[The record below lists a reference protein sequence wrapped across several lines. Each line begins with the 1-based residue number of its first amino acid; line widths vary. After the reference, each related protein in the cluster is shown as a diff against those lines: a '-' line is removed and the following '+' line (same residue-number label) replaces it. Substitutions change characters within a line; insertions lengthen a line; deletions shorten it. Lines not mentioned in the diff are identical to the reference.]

1 MRSPSS
7 HWSFFATSFLI
18 VFLPPFTLV
27 DNDTIDKIKNRFA
40 ELKESYRQYPNIVVL
55 AEIIELNY
63 QYREIDQTG
72 VDLFDIPYKQY

>member
-1 MRSPSS
+1 M
-7 HWSFFATSFLI
+7 
-18 VFLPPFTLV
+18 